1 MKKTVLQIGAAALS
15 LFFLFGCH
23 SVPETIPGDLSSQQL
38 IQLGQASFENGNIA
52 AAELYY
58 LTLIDRYGSDPALRV
73 EALFEIAHMD
83 VKKKKWNRAVPIL
96 REIERMYASEMAA
109 VLPGAYR
116 RLVEIDLAK
125 IPQSVLDSIP
135 EDASFELKPGAPVPA
150 ENSEASELVNIEES
164 LETEQAEIPVLPETA
179 VSPDLP
185 ETQDVVSEEP
195 EPVPV
200 EAEEALPDAE

>member
-1 MKKTVLQIGAAALS
+1 MLLQN
-15 LFFLFGCH
+15 
-23 SVPETIPGDLSSQQL
+23 
-38 IQLGQASFENGNIA
+38 ENI
-52 AAELYY
+52 E
-58 LTLIDRYGSDPALRV
+58 
-73 EALFEIAHMD
+73 

-109 VLPGAYR
+109 LLPGAYR

-200 EAEEALPDAE
+200 ETEEALPDAE